1 MLANILRVKR
11 NSLVPASGLIAY
23 YTMDNISGATLIDQ
37 VGNYN
42 GTITGAVQTV
52 GKFGQALLFNG
63 SSDFVDCGSLVG
75 STLVGDFTI
84 SLWVKTSEPDDGVY
98 LAKYNSAPSF
108 FEIGR
113 ATVGSCFYVRHPN
126 LDGTDVLL
134 KDSATT
140 ESYGSNFVNVV
151 MLRSGSTTSI
161 IVNNA
166 TKAATTTTRSTA
178 SSGHNLQFGAR
189 SFPGAREFGQGA
201 IDQIRIYNRALS
213 TAEIAQLYNEV
224 A

>member
-1 MLANILRVKR
+1 MLADRLRFKS
-11 NSLVPASGLIAY
+11 NSGIPTDGLIAW
-23 YTMDNISGATLIDQ
+23 YTMDNISGTTLIDQ
-37 VGNYN
+37 MGNYN
-42 GTITGAVQTV
+42 GTITGAVQTA

-63 SSDFVDCGSLVG
+63 SSDFVDCGSLAG

-84 SLWVKTSEPDDGVY
+84 SLWIKTSEPTDGVY
-98 LAKYNSAPSF
+98 LAKYNSVPSF

-113 ATVGSCFYVRHPN
+113 ANVGSCFYVRHPN

-134 KDSATT
+134 KDPATT
-140 ESYGSNFVNVV
+140 GSYGSNFVNVV

-161 IVNNA
+161 IVNTV
-166 TKAATTTTRSTA
+166 TKASIATTRSTA
-178 SSGHNLQFGAR
+178 SSGHNLQIGAR

-201 IDQIRIYNRALS
+201 IDQIRIYNRAFS
-213 TAEIAQLYNEV
+213 AVEIAQLYNEV

>member
-1 MLANILRVKR
+1 MLANRLLLKR
-11 NSLVPASGLIAY
+11 NSLVPTAGLIAH

-37 VGNYN
+37 MGNYN
-42 GTITGAVQTV
+42 GAINGAVQTA

-63 SSDFVDCGSLVG
+63 SSDFVDCGSLAG

-84 SLWVKTSEPDDGVY
+84 SLWIKTSESDDGVY
-98 LAKYNSAPSF
+98 LAKYNSVPSF

-113 ATVGSCFYVRHPN
+113 ATVGSCFYVRHAN
-126 LDGTDVLL
+126 SGGADMLL
-134 KDSATT
+134 KDPATT

-161 IVNNA
+161 IVNNV
-166 TKAATTTTRSTA
+166 TKAATTTTRTTA
-178 SSGHNLQFGAR
+178 SSGHNLQIGAR